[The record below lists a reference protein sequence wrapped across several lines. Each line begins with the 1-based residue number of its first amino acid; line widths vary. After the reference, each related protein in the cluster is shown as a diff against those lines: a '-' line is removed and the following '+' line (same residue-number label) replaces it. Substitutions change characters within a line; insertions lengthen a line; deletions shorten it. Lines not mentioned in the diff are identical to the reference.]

1 MKFLMRKWRHDFQSQ
16 NSEAWYDLVDDWD
29 LIESSFSQQYG
40 IRLRKTID
48 DMEWGEFIS
57 LLAGLNGDT
66 PLGNI
71 VRIRSEN
78 DPKKIK
84 EFNKYERQIRNEWKR
99 KNVKQLSK
107 EEYTQVINDFQ
118 EMFKSISNI
127 KRKDV
132 TE

>member
-1 MKFLMRKWRHDFQSQ
+1 MKYLMRKWRNDFQSQ

-66 PLGNI
+66 PLGNV

-107 EEYTQVINDFQ
+107 EEYTQVIKGFQ

>member
-1 MKFLMRKWRHDFQSQ
+1 MKFLMRKWRNDFQSQ

-127 KRKDV
+127 KERM
-132 TE
+132 